1 MNQQSSDDILKE
13 AQETIS
19 KQQEEIQQL
28 KQRLQQEL
36 FAQEFRALLQ
46 TAEQSATILS
56 PFSHT
61 HVLEMV
67 VATAAQVISA
77 LSASLYLIDEDAQD
91 LVFEV
96 ALGPAAQEVKK
107 FRVPLGH
114 GIAGVVALTG
124 QSMAIAN
131 AEQNEHFAIDIATAI
146 NYIPK
151 NILCV
156 PLFYDGRVIGALEL
170 FDKIGADTFALA
182 DLETLGVFANI
193 AAVAIAQSHM
203 YHDQEAIL
211 HALIRTFAT
220 SDDEQKQRIQSGA
233 TPFLR
238 WSQTDDAFSKATRE
252 LAMLVHELALAG
264 QQEITLCKNV
274 LEGLVITARSR
285 AGIYGVFSTAQ

>member
-1 MNQQSSDDILKE
+1 MHQQPSDDTLQE

-19 KQQEEIQQL
+19 KQQAEIQQL
-28 KQRLQQEL
+28 KQRLQREQ
-36 FAQEFRALLQ
+36 FAQEFRTLLQ

-56 PFSHT
+56 PFSHA

-96 ALGPAAQEVKK
+96 ALGPVAQEVKK

-131 AEQNEHFAIDIATAI
+131 AERHEHFAIDIATAV

-170 FDKIGADTFALA
+170 FDKIGADTFGLA

-193 AAVAIAQSHM
+193 AAVAIAQSNM

-211 HALIRTFAT
+211 HSLIRTFAT
-220 SDDEQKQRIQSGA
+220 RDDEQKQHIQSGA

-238 WSQTDDAFSKATRE
+238 WSQTDDAFSKTTRE

-264 QQEITLCKNV
+264 QQEITLCKNI
-274 LEGLVITARSR
+274 LEGLVINARNR

>member
-1 MNQQSSDDILKE
+1 MHQQPSDDTLKE

-19 KQQEEIQQL
+19 KQQEEILQL
-28 KQRLQQEL
+28 KQRLQRER
-36 FAQEFRALLQ
+36 FAQEFRTLLQ

-56 PFSHT
+56 PFSHA

-77 LSASLYLIDEDAQD
+77 VSASLYLIDEDAQD

-96 ALGPAAQEVKK
+96 ALGPVAQEVKK

-131 AEQNEHFAIDIATAI
+131 AEQHEHFAIDIATAV
-146 NYIPK
+146 NYIPE

-170 FDKIGADTFALA
+170 FDKIGADTFGLA

-211 HALIRTFAT
+211 HSLIRTFAT
-220 SDDEQKQRIQSGA
+220 DEQKQHIQSGA

-264 QQEITLCKNV
+264 QQEITLCKNI
-274 LEGLVITARSR
+274 LEGLVITARNR